1 MDHAMRD
8 VVRASGVTSRTLRH
22 YESIGLLLPS
32 STAAGGERRYDSA
45 ALLRLQRILVLR
57 SLGLGLPAIK
67 RALAAGGDELE
78 ALREHADQLV
88 RERERLETRLA
99 AVRHSIA
106 ARENGR
112 DPQMS
117 EMFKGYDHRQYEQE
131 VEQRWGK
138 DSTKRS
144 NEWWESMSQEKKDD
158 FQHDAA
164 ALGQAWT
171 DAAAAG
177 WDPQGAAAQALAE
190 RHLDWLRGIPGTPA
204 AGGGEDALRAYVL
217 GLADM
222 YVADPRFAANYGGAS
237 GAQFV
242 RAALRSR
249 FGVLD

>member
-1 MDHAMRD
+1 MEHAMRD
-8 VVRASGVTSRTLRH
+8 VVRSSGVTSRTLRH
-22 YESIGLLLPS
+22 YESVGLLLPS

-57 SLGLGLPAIK
+57 SLGLGLPAIG

-112 DPQMS
+112 DPEMS
-117 EMFKGYDHRQYEQE
+117 EMFKGYDHREYEQE

-138 DSTKRS
+138 ESAKRS
-144 NEWWESMSQEKKDD
+144 NEWWESMSQEKRDG

-177 WDPQGAAAQALAE
+177 WDPRGEEVQALAT
-190 RHLDWLRGIPGTPA
+190 RHLDWLRAIPGTPA
-204 AGGGEDALRAYVL
+204 AGGGEEALRAYVL

-222 YVADPRFAANYGGAS
+222 YVADPRFAANYGGET
-237 GAQFV
+237 GAGFV
-242 RAALRSR
+242 RATLRAH
-249 FGVLD
+249 FGLRD

>member
-1 MDHAMRD
+1 MEHSMRD

-22 YESIGLLLPS
+22 YESVGLLLPS
-32 STAAGGERRYDSA
+32 STAAGGERRYDPA

-57 SLGLGLPAIK
+57 GLGLGLPAIK

-78 ALREHADQLV
+78 ALREHAEQLV

-112 DPQMS
+112 DPEMS

-131 VEQRWGK
+131 VQQRWGK
-138 DSTKRS
+138 ESAQRS
-144 NEWWESMSQEKKDD
+144 NEWWESMSQERRDG

-164 ALGQAWT
+164 ALGRAWT
-171 DAAAAG
+171 DAAATG
-177 WDPQGAAAQALAE
+177 EDPSGEAARALAE
-190 RHLDWLRGIPGTPA
+190 RHVRWLGSIPGTPA
-204 AGGGEDALRAYVL
+204 AGGSKETVRAYVL
-217 GLADM
+217 GLADL
-222 YVADPRFAANYGGAS
+222 YVADARFAANYGGES

-249 FGVLD
+249 FGMLD